1 VCILIF
7 HPFRKDNSRHEQKQ
21 QPHIYTLE
29 EKALDFFHEIYSYND
44 LKEIL
49 YRAIVSEHNVN
60 ILLIG
65 PPATAKSLLL
75 QCIHEKVKD
84 CIYYDAANSSG
95 PGIIHDLTNHRNARI
110 ILIDE
115 IDKLNRKDQAVFYN
129 LMETGEVNIT
139 KKDTRVKFKMDNPK
153 IFATSNSIE
162 RLTKPLRSR
171 FSIYTLQEYSD
182 RDFIKICVSLLTS
195 KFYLPSILSALIA
208 QLLLEKGEKDIRKV
222 LNIAKLVRSMDDE
235 KKIKKVIDTY
245 LKYQVDLKTDFN

>member
-1 VCILIF
+1 
-7 HPFRKDNSRHEQKQ
+7 
-21 QPHIYTLE
+21 
-29 EKALDFFHEIYSYND
+29 
-44 LKEIL
+44 
-49 YRAIVSEHNVN
+49 
-60 ILLIG
+60 
-65 PPATAKSLLL
+65 
-75 QCIHEKVKD
+75 
-84 CIYYDAANSSG
+84 
-95 PGIIHDLTNHRNARI
+95 
-110 ILIDE
+110 
-115 IDKLNRKDQAVFYN
+115 
-129 LMETGEVNIT
+129 METGEVNIT